1 MAICPQNL
9 YLIISL
15 PVYVPI
21 HILPIPYQV
30 PGEGRQVKGEERK
43 DHGRILG
50 LVAEIDAANKTGI
63 VLTDVIFAAS
73 VSAAWK
79 QRKPLLFSAVPN

>member
-1 MAICPQNL
+1 MAISPQNL

-30 PGEGRQVKGEERK
+30 LGEGRQVKGEERK